1 MNANFRLHSKY
12 NPQKEADNFLL
23 QIKGVPLFA
32 VITEPGESYLATSFR
47 KKFPDA
53 KIFAIRYTDDLFL
66 EYDSLFD
73 AVWRPKNGHLTFFLI
88 QHIPDEFFSKTV
100 FLSWKPSDA
109 IWEDRAKIV
118 WKEIKEATNLFVSLI
133 KTRSFFG
140 KKWCKN
146 LFNNLIFSHNI
157 KNIKLDDTSD
167 SVFLTSGYSLEK
179 FIQNNDVKS
188 HLEEAFVLS
197 ASSSLLALSQQDVH
211 VDLAFATDGGF
222 WAGKHLKGKFSNL
235 AIPLEAYI
243 PFNVLERENIVFL
256 NYGSKLENYLFEKMH
271 IPFFKA
277 KRNGTVAGTAIE
289 FLLDYTKNNIFISGL
304 DLSFSN
310 SFTHARPN
318 ANINESLKKESKL
331 FPLSSILAVSSFN
344 SSSLATYA
352 SWFSS
357 IPEKNKKRLFRIGN
371 EGVDIEGIQRITI
384 GNFIDSCKTQRKQKN
399 VESFDIIDRKEAL
412 LSFFKKIKNELNDA
426 KFFDSIMDVNSSSL
440 EKEICQLI
448 TFSDYVALV
457 KDYETRKE
465 ELQSIIKNKI
475 ITFLE
480 KEENILK

>member
-1 MNANFRLHSKY
+1 MGW
-12 NPQKEADNFLL
+12 Q
-23 QIKGVPLFA
+23 
-32 VITEPGESYLATSFR
+32 
-47 KKFPDA
+47 
-53 KIFAIRYTDDLFL
+53 
-66 EYDSLFD
+66 
-73 AVWRPKNGHLTFFLI
+73 TF
-88 QHIPDEFFSKTV
+88 E
-100 FLSWKPSDA
+100 
-109 IWEDRAKIV
+109 
-118 WKEIKEATNLFVSLI
+118 
-133 KTRSFFG
+133 
-140 KKWCKN
+140 C
-146 LFNNLIFSHNI
+146 
-157 KNIKLDDTSD
+157 
-167 SVFLTSGYSLEK
+167 
-179 FIQNNDVKS
+179 
-188 HLEEAFVLS
+188 
-197 ASSSLLALSQQDVH
+197 
-211 VDLAFATDGGF
+211 
-222 WAGKHLKGKFSNL
+222 
-235 AIPLEAYI
+235 EAYI

-256 NYGSKLENYLFEKMH
+256 NYGSELENYLFEKMH

-318 ANINESLKKESKL
+318 ANMNESLKKESKL

-384 GNFIDSCKTQRKQKN
+384 DNFIDSCKTQRKQKN

-426 KFFDSIMDVNSSSL
+426 IFFKSIMDVNSSSL

-448 TFSDYVALV
+448 TFSDYVALI